1 MKVVLDTSVVIA
13 AWRSRFGASYAL
25 IEADMDERF
34 PIAVSV
40 PLVMEYEEVLAR
52 QELHGHSQEDARV
65 LIDGLCRVAVRQPIF
80 FLWRPFLRDG
90 EDDMVL
96 EVAVAADAEAIITH
110 NVRDFAGIDAFGL
123 AVLTPAEFLIR
134 LRGIQ

>member
-1 MKVVLDTSVVIA
+1 
-13 AWRSRFGASYAL
+13 
-25 IEADMDERF
+25 MDEWF

-80 FLWRPFLRDG
+80 FLWHPFLRDG
-90 EDDMVL
+90 DDDMVL